1 MVPEYTVVG
10 VYCSDFDLLLHML
23 KTVLKTALGIII
35 LVLLWQH
42 QLIFYGISQARG
54 QLKVVLNAREIADI
68 LKDPLIADSIKYKL
82 NLIQEIKQFS
92 FDSLGFEVTDNYT
105 SYFDQK
111 GKPTLWVVTGAK
123 PFLLEPKEWYFPVL
137 GRVPYK
143 GFFVLSK
150 AEDEERKLER
160 EDWDTNLR
168 VAGGWSTLGWFKDP
182 VMSNM
187 LKDSPG
193 ELANT
198 IIHELT
204 HGNVFVK
211 DSVEFNEN
219 LASFFG
225 DLGARKFLEYKFGS
239 NSSESIEYERSQ
251 SDRRKFANHML
262 RGADR
267 LDELY
272 TTQEETLAQNLRY
285 SSKRQLIV
293 EITATAD
300 TLNMYEKHRYLWY
313 LEKSKVNNAF
323 FMSYL
328 RYRADFTLFERELK
342 DTFKGDLRQYFQ
354 YFKQVF
360 PSL

>member
-1 MVPEYTVVG
+1 MYIAAILDYFPA
-10 VYCSDFDLLLHML
+10 MI
-23 KTVLKTALGIII
+23 KTVLKSVLGIILLI
-35 LVLLWQH
+35 LLWQY
-42 QLIFYGISQARG
+42 QLIIYGISQARG
-54 QLKVVLNAREIADI
+54 QLKVIYNSREIADV
-68 LKDPLIADSIKYKL
+68 LKDPMVADSIKYKL
-82 NLIQEIKQFS
+82 NLIQEIKQYS

-105 SYFDQK
+105 TYFDQQD
-111 GKPTLWVVTGAK
+111 KPTLWVVTGAT
-123 PFLLEPKEWYFPVL
+123 PFALEPKEWYFPIL

-143 GFFVLSK
+143 GFFVFEK
-150 AEDEERKLER
+150 AEEEERKLER

-168 VAGGWSTLGWFKDP
+168 VAGGWSTLGWFSDP

-187 LKDSPG
+187 LNDQPG

-204 HGNVFVK
+204 HGNLFVK

-225 DLGARKFLEYKFGS
+225 DQGARRFLEYKFGA
-239 NSSESIEYERSQ
+239 NSSESLEYQRSQ
-251 SDRRKFANHML
+251 SDRKKFTGHILHGAN
-262 RGADR
+262 R

-272 TTQEETLAQNLRY
+272 TSQGESLAHNLRY
-285 SSKRQLIV
+285 SPKRQLID

-300 TLNMYEKHRYLWY
+300 TLNLFEKQRYLSY
-313 LEKSKVNNAF
+313 LHKSKVNNAF

-328 RYRADFTLFERELK
+328 RYRAGFTFFEHELK
-342 DTFKGDLRQYFQ
+342 TTFKGDLKQYFQ
-354 YFKQVF
+354 HFKQVY